1 MKPGQVCLSVCLC
14 VLWMNNLHGCY
25 DTGRDTHRHMT
36 QRLSLSLQTRRTR
49 LQILNLSD
57 PTKHI
62 AINIDSPNTEYEAE
76 GLTVTNVKI
85 PSKVFRY
92 ASRNPV
98 KKVADIGTNGAI
110 PNCLSS

>member
-1 MKPGQVCLSVCLC
+1 MVATIPGEI
-14 VLWMNNLHGCY
+14 
-25 DTGRDTHRHMT
+25 HRHMT
-36 QRLSLSLQTRRTR
+36 QTRACLSLQTRRTG

-98 KKVADIGTNGAI
+98 KRLTDIGTNGAI
-110 PNCLSS
+110 LNCLRS